1 MGYQRRV
8 HGEKYAEEDKKRRE
22 VIEERNR
29 ADQII
34 HDIETKLD
42 EYKDQLD
49 KDEVTQLKEDAA
61 SVKSYMQSDDIDP
74 EELRTKY
81 GDLQKRSMSLF
92 EIAYKKGMRRIK
104 DHLTPHR

>member
-1 MGYQRRV
+1 MG
-8 HGEKYAEEDKKRRE
+8 EEDKKRRE

-49 KDEVTQLKEDAA
+49 KDEVNQLKEDAA
-61 SVKSYMQSDDIDP
+61 QVKSFMSADDVDP

-81 GDLQKRSMSLF
+81 NDLQKRSMSLF
-92 EIAYKKGMRRIK
+92 EIAYKKNGTEQRFIRLFRI
-104 DHLTPHR
+104 REQNGREQIS